1 MKKKSSFVTAILIAA
16 LLAGALLLL
25 YPTVSDYWNSFHQSR
40 AIASYAEQVADLDD
54 NMYDQIWADARA
66 YNKTLDNSTS
76 RFVMTE
82 EQKKIYEALC
92 TVHKTGTRSGADL
105 PARSIAAL

>member
-54 NMYDQIWADARA
+54 NTYDQIWADARA
-66 YNKTLDNSTS
+66 YNETLDNSTS
-76 RFVMTE
+76 RLDR
-82 EQKKIYEALC
+82 KS
-92 TVHKTGTRSGADL
+92 TRLNSSHSSQSRMPSSA
-105 PARSIAAL
+105 

>member
-54 NMYDQIWADARA
+54 N
-66 YNKTLDNSTS
+66 T
-76 RFVMTE
+76 
-82 EQKKIYEALC
+82 
-92 TVHKTGTRSGADL
+92 
-105 PARSIAAL
+105 